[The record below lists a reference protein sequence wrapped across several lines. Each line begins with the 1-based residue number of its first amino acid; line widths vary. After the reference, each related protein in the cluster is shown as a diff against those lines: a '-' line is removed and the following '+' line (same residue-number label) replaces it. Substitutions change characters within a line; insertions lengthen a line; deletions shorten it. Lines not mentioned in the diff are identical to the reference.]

1 MGRGKIIAIEG
12 VMSSGK
18 TTHVQSL
25 KEYLEEEGFGVVTF
39 GIQSSKLMA
48 EAIAKVKKEII
59 FQRRTLFLAY
69 VTDLADQVENV
80 VKPALESGF
89 LAIADGYVLTLEAWG
104 LTRKLER
111 EWIEGVLTALPPADV
126 SVSLISPS
134 LEIMRRIIKKKGF
147 LDPLSESVD
156 LCVNEEIFVSY
167 RKYVMEFQRHL
178 KRLSKNAIVTRG
190 NVKEVDEKIRSL
202 VREALEAGGLR

>member
-12 VMSSGK
+12 VESSGK

-25 KEYLEEEGFGVVTF
+25 KEYLEEEGYGVVTF

-48 EAIAKVKKEII
+48 EAIAKVKKDIV

-89 LAIADGYVLTLEAWG
+89 IAIADGYLLTLEAWG
-104 LTRKLER
+104 ITRKLEK
-111 EWIEGVLTALPPADV
+111 EWIEGVLSALPKADI
-126 SVSLISPS
+126 SVSLVSPS
-134 LEIMRRIIKKKGF
+134 MEVMRRIIRKKGF

-156 LCVNEEIFVSY
+156 LCINEEIFTSY
-167 RKYVMEFQRHL
+167 RKYVIEFQKHL
-178 KRLSKNAIVTRG
+178 KGLSREVIVTRG
-190 NVKEVDEKIRSL
+190 NVREVDERIKSL
-202 VREALEAGGLR
+202 VKGVLGT

>member
-12 VMSSGK
+12 VESSGK

-25 KEYLEEEGFGVVTF
+25 KEYLEEEGYGVVTF

-48 EAIAKVKKEII
+48 EAIAKVKKDIV

-89 LAIADGYVLTLEAWG
+89 IAIADGYLLTLEAWG
-104 LTRKLER
+104 ITRKLER
-111 EWIEGVLTALPPADV
+111 EWIEGVLSVLPKADV
-126 SVSLISPS
+126 SVSLVSPS
-134 LEIMRRIIKKKGF
+134 MEVMRRIIRKKGF

-156 LCVNEEIFVSY
+156 LCVNEEIFTSY
-167 RKYVMEFQRHL
+167 RKYVIEFQKHL
-178 KRLSKNAIVTRG
+178 KRLSRDVIVTRG
-190 NVKEVDEKIRSL
+190 NVREVNERIRSL
-202 VREALEAGGLR
+202 VKGVLST

>member
-12 VMSSGK
+12 VESSGK

-25 KEYLEEEGFGVVTF
+25 KEYLEEEGYGVVTF

-48 EAIAKVKKEII
+48 EAIAKVKKDIV

-89 LAIADGYVLTLEAWG
+89 IAIADGYLLTLEAWG
-104 LTRKLER
+104 ITRKLER
-111 EWIEGVLTALPPADV
+111 EWIEGVLSALPKADI
-126 SVSLISPS
+126 SVSLVSPS
-134 LEIMRRIIKKKGF
+134 MEVMRRIIRKKGF

-156 LCVNEEIFVSY
+156 LCINEEIFTSY
-167 RKYVMEFQRHL
+167 RKYVIEFQKHL
-178 KRLSKNAIVTRG
+178 KGLSGEVIVTRG
-190 NVKEVDEKIRSL
+190 NVREVNERIKSL
-202 VREALEAGGLR
+202 VKGVLGT